1 MVTKGKTLSDQIED
15 LSDEKNISP
24 KIFRK
29 KYFHKNVFTKNISKK
44 KYFNYCLQV
53 FSIYFYIHILT
64 NILYKNKY

>member
-1 MVTKGKTLSDQIED
+1 MTKGKTLSDQIED

-44 KYFNYCLQV
+44 KNHTTFTK
-53 FSIYFYIHILT
+53 IYFPT
-64 NILYKNKY
+64 KEANAQ

>member
-1 MVTKGKTLSDQIED
+1 MTKGKTLSDQIED

-44 KYFNYCLQV
+44 NILTTVSRCLV
-53 FSIYFYIHILT
+53 LILIHILT
-64 NILYKNKY
+64 NIFRYLDIY

>member
-1 MVTKGKTLSDQIED
+1 MTKGKTLSDQIED

-44 KYFNYCLQV
+44 I
-53 FSIYFYIHILT
+53 FSQYTFIKIYFPKKEA
-64 NILYKNKY
+64 NAQ